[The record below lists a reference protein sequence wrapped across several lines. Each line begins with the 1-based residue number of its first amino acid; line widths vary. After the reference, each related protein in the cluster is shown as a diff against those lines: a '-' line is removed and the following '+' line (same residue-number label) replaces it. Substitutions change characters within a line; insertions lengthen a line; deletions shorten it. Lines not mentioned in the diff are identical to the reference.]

1 MYVSS
6 WNDTTRP
13 EGKLLSTLVII
24 PHGTTTAH
32 MILKQK
38 KYTLG
43 VQMSPR
49 RSPALIPYS

>member
-13 EGKLLSTLVII
+13 EGKLLPTLVII

-49 RSPALIPYS
+49 RSPALVPYS